1 VLQLPAAGS
10 DVVRLVRSGQRDRP
24 EERVPGLRVPLVL
37 TAGEADTFAPE
48 AWMRTVAAASGSPA
62 TGVSVLPG
70 SHNNL
75 FTHAAA
81 VAALVA
87 AAVPVR
93 GF

>member
-1 VLQLPAAGS
+1 M
-10 DVVRLVRSGQRDRP
+10 
-24 EERVPGLRVPLVL
+24 PGLRVPLVL